1 MLRDLKDVLHR
12 TQPNLLQDLAGAAAL
27 GVILV
32 GGLFL
37 PGIV

>member
-12 TQPNLLQDLAGAAAL
+12 TQATFLQDLAGVAAL